1 MSTISRRSF
10 LGSSSFAL
18 SMALA
23 GVRGHGAAARPP
35 NVVFLLG
42 DDLRPDGLA
51 SLGNPVV
58 HTPNIDS
65 VVERGYCFRRA
76 YTMGSM
82 VGAVCLPSRTM
93 LLTGRSLFH
102 AQNEAS
108 GVDPASY
115 TFPKVMKNAG
125 YATLHA
131 GKFGNSPKNITAEF
145 DETVDPGQ
153 AGDVAASVTDFIVRR
168 ASQAPLFIYMAGRE
182 PHDPQYAPDSYYAQY
197 DPAKIP
203 LPASFA
209 PYHPFDNGEMTV
221 RDEMTLPFP
230 RTPETV
236 RAKLARYYASITY
249 WDSEFGRV
257 LQALRDA
264 GQYENTIFII
274 AGDNGLSL
282 GEHGLLGKQN
292 LYEFGGMHVP
302 LVFAGPGIPHGETN
316 ALAYLMDI
324 FPTVCDLAGVPNP
337 SKVEG
342 ESLAGVIHGRKR
354 DVRDWL
360 YTAYRDGQR
369 AITDGRWKLIR
380 YPLIDKTQLFDLRN
394 DPHEAYDLASLPK
407 HAKRVRAMMEKLGEL
422 QRQNDDPVP
431 LNVAAPR
438 PADWSPD
445 LLTPEQLQYQVEET
459 KRSGG

>member
-10 LGSSSFAL
+10 LGSSSLAL
-18 SMALA
+18 GGALLGA
-23 GVRGHGAAARPP
+23 RSHGGARRPP

-58 HTPNIDS
+58 KSPNIDS
-65 VVERGYCFRRA
+65 VVERGCCFRRA

-102 AQNEAS
+102 AMNEAS
-108 GVDPASY
+108 GADPATH
-115 TFPKVMKNAG
+115 TFPRVMKSAG

-153 AGDVAASVTDFIVRR
+153 AADVAGHVVDFIGRR
-168 ASQAPLFIYMAGRE
+168 APEAPLFIYMAGRE
-182 PHDPQYAPDSYYAQY
+182 PHDPQYAPDSFYAQY
-197 DPAKIP
+197 DPAQIP

-230 RTPETV
+230 RTPEAV

-257 LQALRDA
+257 LQALKDA
-264 GQYENTIFII
+264 GQYENTVFII

-292 LYEFGGMHVP
+292 LYEWGGMHVP
-302 LVFAGPGIPHGETN
+302 LVFAGPGIPRGETN

-324 FPTVCDLAGVPNP
+324 FPTVCDLAGVANP
-337 SKVEG
+337 SQVDG
-342 ESLAGVIHGRKR
+342 ASLAPVIRGRARGVRER
-354 DVRDWL
+354 L
-360 YTAYRDGQR
+360 YTAYGEVQR
-369 AITDGRWKLIR
+369 AVTDGRWKLIR
-380 YPLIDKTQLFDLRN
+380 YPRIDKTQLFDLRH
-394 DPHEAYDLASLPK
+394 DPHEANDLAALSK
-407 HAKRVRAMMEKLGEL
+407 HARRVRSMMEKLGEL

-431 LNVAAPR
+431 LSIATPR
-438 PADWSPD
+438 PADWSPE